1 MPDTAVSR
9 SAFRFDGLADALAP
23 FAGQAAAGYG
33 RVAPSRFAASLWG
46 DVSAELLYAEGGL
59 AARLCDRPADDAV
72 ARGWDCEGDEAGL
85 MADEWSRLD
94 AFPVFADA
102 LRYAFRDGAAAV
114 LVLCE
119 DGPDLAEP
127 LREDRLGAVTALRPL
142 SGAQLVAGAYRYADP
157 AHPRYGQPTAYRVRD
172 LDGGGEY
179 AVHETRLLRVPGE
192 PVARAARFARDALPW
207 AGRPRL
213 SGQVAEDLR
222 RYRDAL
228 AWLLTLLERKQQP
241 VHAADGLAEMLA
253 AADAERRVALAAG
266 LAVPADDAYAVVRAR
281 ARSVDLTR
289 GTLGTVMVDGKDK
302 FSVLDLGL
310 GGCGE
315 IMAEFKTALAAS
327 SNLPLT
333 ILFGDNAKGLN
344 ASDVGSHESYYQF
357 IAQIQNRCLRPGVE
371 RLTKLL
377 FRQGEFQTR
386 EPDRWRIIFAP
397 MWTETAKEAASV
409 AEIKA
414 RARKAEAEALSTVA
428 DLGVA
433 SPEELRSAARAVLP
447 EYGFDD
453 GGVPAAE
460 TAPEDD
466 VPGAIAVGR
475 GVGKTLSGGKSGTP
489 RDAAGIGV
497 VQATENDASTSDQ
510 D

>member
-1 MPDTAVSR
+1 MDR

-23 FAGQAAAGYG
+23 FAGQAAAAFG
-33 RVAPSRFAASLWG
+33 RPAPSRYAASLWG
-46 DVSAELLYAEGGL
+46 DVSAGLLYAEGGL

-72 ARGWDCEGDEAGL
+72 ARGWECEGDPAGL

-94 AFPVFADA
+94 VFPVFADA

-114 LVLCE
+114 LVLCD

-127 LREDRLGAVTALRPL
+127 LREDRVGTVTALRPL
-142 SGAQLVAGAYRYADP
+142 SGAQLVGGAYRYADP

-172 LDGGGEY
+172 LDGASEY
-179 AVHETRLLRVPGE
+179 TVHETRLLRVPGE
-192 PVARAARFARDALPW
+192 PVARGIRDARDALPW
-207 AGRPRL
+207 SGRPRL
-213 SGQVAEDLR
+213 FGQVAEDLR

-253 AADAERRVALAAG
+253 AADAERRAALAAG
-266 LAVPADDAYAVVRAR
+266 SAVPADDAYAVVRAR
-281 ARSVDLTR
+281 ARSVDMTR
-289 GTLGTVMVDGKDK
+289 GILGTVMVDGKDK

-310 GGCGE
+310 GGTGE

-371 RLTKLL
+371 RLTQIL
-377 FRQGEFQTR
+377 FRQSEFRTR
-386 EPDRWRIIFAP
+386 EPDRWRIIFAS

-414 RARKAEAEALSTVA
+414 RARKTEAEALSTFA

-447 EYGFDD
+447 EYGFDE
-453 GGVPAAE
+453 GGVPVAE
-460 TAPEDD
+460 TSLDNVAAK
-466 VPGAIAVGR
+466 VVGVGR
-475 GVGKTLSGGKSGTP
+475 GAEKTLSDDKNVPPEETTGIVTG
-489 RDAAGIGV
+489 RDAGNLG
-497 VQATENDASTSDQ
+497 ATSV
-510 D
+510 